1 MAVLKSFE
9 LNGNK
14 QSFAS
19 WISNLSPCDI
29 PFVSMMKKERVDQA
43 HYSWQVDS
51 LAPAIHTGYV
61 EGSNFDFPARKTVEV
76 MQNYTSILRKVVV
89 VSDTAERVATH
100 GRDSEMKYQMG
111 KAGKEIMRDL
121 ELMVLHRVNGNPSMK
136 GVASRFA
143 GFEGLTAG
151 VGVKDA
157 DTGAVVHKSVQYAE
171 LISKE
176 DLFDITY
183 NLYLAGSKADKIMYH
198 PKHAKSFSDLIG
210 DNESEPKTYRMFDAM
225 DTTAN
230 FQVKRIKDPL
240 GRFYTLVPN
249 RFMPEDKI
257 FFYNEDDWTQTILR
271 DPSVSKLGR
280 KGSSERFLM
289 EMEVG
294 LRHRH
299 PYASGIL
306 ALVQINMQN
315 HLEVSRD
322 TFTAFVNDSLAVR
335 SVITID
341 GVGAAGEVV
350 SWHSTDEQVIGFRD
364 SATLSIG
371 SAGRASNLMIAGF
384 QAGTAR
390 VWTRCRGVKSAET
403 VITVRGAEV
412 VATVDNDSPNIGD
425 HINFTATVRK
435 EDGKPLGSGIRVDW
449 ATYPATDLEWDGIQ
463 TETDGSGTAIGRARV
478 LKDGPIAVRAFVAHS
493 SSNVLAINGAVP
505 VGKVVVTADP
515 MTPKIGDVVNLSAL
529 VTDQNG
535 VNVSDA
541 VVEWYSDPQLTL
553 DDSLTSSAGIATAS
567 FIYTSNSD
575 YTIRASCET
584 IRSNTIVIKELV

>member
-29 PFVSMMKKERVDQA
+29 PFVSAMKKERVDQA

-76 MQNYTSILRKVVV
+76 MQNYTSILRKVVN
-89 VSDTAERVATH
+89 VSDTAERIATH
-100 GRDSEMKYQMG
+100 GRDSEIQYQMS

-151 VGVKDA
+151 LDVKDA
-157 DTGAVVHKSVQYAE
+157 DTGAVTHKSVTYAE
-171 LISKE
+171 LIAKE

-183 NLYLAGSKADKIMYH
+183 NLFLSGSKADKIMYH

-210 DNESEPKTYRMFDAM
+210 DNVSEPNTYRMFDMM

-240 GRFYTLVPN
+240 GRFYTLIPN

-257 FFYNEDDWTQTILR
+257 FFFNEDDWTQTVLR

-306 ALVQINMQN
+306 ALIQVNMTN
-315 HLEVSRD
+315 HLEISRD
-322 TFTAFVNDSLAVR
+322 VFTAFVNDTLDVN

-341 GVGAAGEVV
+341 GVTAPGEVV
-350 SWHSTDEQVIGFRD
+350 SWHSSNEQVVSFKD
-364 SATLSIG
+364 NATLSAG
-371 SAGRASNLMIAGF
+371 STGRAPNVMKGGF
-384 QAGTAR
+384 QDGTAR
-390 VWTRCRGVKSAET
+390 VWTRCRGVKSAE
-403 VITVRGAEV
+403 ITIEVRGAQVE
-412 VATVDNDSPNIGD
+412 ATVDNDSPKKGD

-435 EDGKPLGSGIRVDW
+435 EDGSPL
-449 ATYPATDLEWDGIQ
+449 
-463 TETDGSGTAIGRARV
+463 
-478 LKDGPIAVRAFVAHS
+478 
-493 SSNVLAINGAVP
+493 
-505 VGKVVVTADP
+505 
-515 MTPKIGDVVNLSAL
+515 
-529 VTDQNG
+529 
-535 VNVSDA
+535 
-541 VVEWYSDPQLTL
+541 
-553 DDSLTSSAGIATAS
+553 
-567 FIYTSNSD
+567 
-575 YTIRASCET
+575 
-584 IRSNTIVIKELV
+584 